1 MAVSS
6 ISGAISPIHIANTQQ
21 TKVHRD
27 SDGDNDGGKAERIE
41 QSTAQQSNVSSLSR
55 IGSNINTKA

>member
-21 TKVHRD
+21 AKLLRD
-27 SDGDNDGGKAERIE
+27 SDGDNDGGKAERTE
-41 QSTAQQSNVSSLSR
+41 QSTTQQSNVSSVSR
-55 IGSNINTKA
+55 VGSNINTKA